1 MIHPV
6 IVNPVISPLGGA
18 LDPVAWLAGGSWP
31 SGLLKLYRSTDGT
44 KAALG
49 SISWDGTPTI
59 TDDGVATGNGP
70 DMGTVNRA
78 SRKVC
83 VVRFKATKASTG
95 ITGDEQ
101 VFGPLYLRNG
111 NLVGKLDGQE
121 GVKAHTWAVG
131 DEIDVAL
138 TLVPGA
144 ITVNLVSELE
154 ARYGTDDR

>member
-1 MIHPV
+1 MALRKTLPRAQW
-6 IVNPVISPLGGA
+6 NPFHFWFLNKQNKEKRLILNNFP
-18 LDPVAWLAGGSWP
+18 DD
-31 SGLLKLYRSTDGT
+31 LLLLYRSTDGL

-49 SISWDGTPTI
+49 PISWDGTPVI
-59 TDDGVATGNGP
+59 TADGVAAGHGP
-70 DMGTVNRA
+70 DMGAVNRA

-121 GVKAHTWAVG
+121 DTFAHTWAIG
-131 DEIDVAL
+131 DEISAVVEM
-138 TLVPGA
+138 TPSGVTVQLVGG
-144 ITVNLVSELE
+144 LE
-154 ARYGTDDR
+154 

>member
-6 IVNPVISPLGGA
+6 LVNPVISPLGGA

-31 SGLLKLYRSTDGT
+31 SGLIKLYRSTDGA
-44 KAALG
+44 KASLG

-59 TDDGVATGNGP
+59 TANGVAAGHGP

-83 VVRFKATKASTG
+83 VVRFKATKASDG

-111 NLVGKLDGQE
+111 YLVGKLDGE
-121 GVKAHTWAVG
+121 EDTLAHTWAIG
-131 DEIDVAL
+131 DEIAAVVEMTPSGVAVQ
-138 TLVPGA
+138 LVGG
-144 ITVNLVSELE
+144 LE
-154 ARYGTDDR
+154 

>member
-6 IVNPVISPLGGA
+6 LVNPVISPLVGA
-18 LDPVAWLAGGSWP
+18 LDPVAWRAGGSWP
-31 SGLLKLYRSTDGT
+31 SGLIRLYRSTDGL

-49 SISWDGTPTI
+49 PTTWDGTPTI
-59 TDDGVATGNGP
+59 TADGVAAGNGP
-70 DMGTVNRA
+70 DMGSVNRA

-83 VVRFKATKASTG
+83 VVRFKAMKASTG

-131 DEIDVAL
+131 AEIAAVVDMTPTGVAVQ
-138 TLVPGA
+138 LVGG
-144 ITVNLVSELE
+144 LE
-154 ARYGTDDR
+154 

>member
-6 IVNPVISPLGGA
+6 LVNPVISPLGGA

-31 SGLLKLYRSTDGT
+31 SGLIRLYRSTDGK

-49 SISWDGTPTI
+49 SISWGGAPII
-59 TDDGVATGNGP
+59 TANGVAAGHGP
-70 DMGTVNRA
+70 DMGAVNRA

-83 VVRFKATKASTG
+83 IMRFKATKASTG

-121 GVKAHTWAVG
+121 GSLAHTWAVG
-131 DEIDVAL
+131 AEIAAVVEM
-138 TLVPGA
+138 TPSGVTVQLVGG
-144 ITVNLVSELE
+144 LE
-154 ARYGTDDR
+154 

>member
-31 SGLLKLYRSTDGT
+31 SGLIKLYRSTDAR

-49 SISWDGTPTI
+49 PISWDGTPTI
-59 TDDGVATGNGP
+59 TADGVVAGHGP
-70 DMGTVNRA
+70 DMGAVSRA

-83 VVRFKATKASTG
+83 VVRFKATKASTD

-121 GVKAHTWAVG
+121 DAFAHTWAIG
-131 DEIDVAL
+131 DEIAAVVEMTPAGV
-138 TLVPGA
+138 TVQLVGG
-144 ITVNLVSELE
+144 LE
-154 ARYGTDDR
+154 

>member
-6 IVNPVISPLGGA
+6 LVNPVNSPLVGA
-18 LDPVAWLAGGSWP
+18 LDPVAWHAGGSWP
-31 SGLLKLYRSTDGT
+31 SGLLKLYRSTDGQ

-49 SISWDGTPTI
+49 SIAWDGTPTI
-59 TDDGVATGNGP
+59 TADGVAAGHGP
-70 DMGTVNRA
+70 DMGSVNRA

-83 VVRFKATKASTG
+83 IVRFKATKASTG

-111 NLVGKLDGQE
+111 YLVGKLDGQE

-131 DEIDVAL
+131 AEIAAAL
-138 TLVPGA
+138 IFAPGS

-154 ARYGTDDR
+154 A